1 MARTNARARVPT
13 CAKAPSPSADNDGM
27 LSMPAL
33 PQKVLALDTSTD
45 RMSVAV
51 GVAGQAPLAQH
62 DGPGGAQ
69 SSASL
74 IPMVQALVQQVG
86 WTLAE
91 LDAIAFGCGPGS
103 FTGLRTACAVVQG
116 LAVAAR
122 PSGVL
127 VLPISTLQAVA
138 LQGALQWQ
146 QAHGSLPAGPVMAV
160 LDARMDEVYAACYR
174 LEHSAAGFEAHAVDI
189 GTDQPA
195 LLNPEQLPMPVSAPA
210 LWAGNAQAVYA
221 ARWSAAWGA
230 VPSEAA
236 WPSASAVLQLAAAA
250 WLHGDAVPAAQA
262 QPVYVRNKVAQ
273 TTAEREA
280 LRAAAPAASAPP

>member
-1 MARTNARARVPT
+1 MTLFTATV
-13 CAKAPSPSADNDGM
+13 
-27 LSMPAL
+27 
-33 PQKVLALDTSTD
+33 PQKVLALDTSTE

-51 GVAGQAPLAQH
+51 GVAGQVPLAEH
-62 DGPGGAQ
+62 EGAGGAQ
-69 SSASL
+69 SSATL
-74 IPMVQALVQQVG
+74 IPTIQALVQQVG

-122 PSGVL
+122 PGGVP

-146 QAHGSLPAGPVMAV
+146 QAHGRLPAGPVMAV

-174 LEHSAAGFEAHAVDI
+174 LEHSAAGFEARTVDM
-189 GTDQPA
+189 GTDVPA
-195 LLNPEQLPMPVSAPA
+195 LVNPEQLRMPVSAPS
-210 LWAGNAQAVYA
+210 LWAGNAHAVYA
-221 ARWSAAWGA
+221 GRWPAAWEA
-230 VPSEAA
+230 VPREAA

-250 WLHGDAVPAAQA
+250 WLRGEAVPAAQA
-262 QPVYVRNKVAQ
+262 QPLYVRNKVAQ

-280 LRAAAPAASAPP
+280 LRAAQTPL

>member
-1 MARTNARARVPT
+1 MSLITETV
-13 CAKAPSPSADNDGM
+13 
-27 LSMPAL
+27 
-33 PQKVLALDTSTD
+33 PQKVLALETSTD

-51 GVAGQAPLAQH
+51 GVAGQAPLAEH
-62 DGPGGAQ
+62 EGPGGAQ

-74 IPMVQALVQQVG
+74 IPTIQIMVQQVG

-122 PSGVL
+122 PGGVP
-127 VLPISTLQAVA
+127 VVPISTLQAAA

-146 QAHGSLPAGPVMAV
+146 QAHGSLPKGGVMAV
-160 LDARMDEVYAACYR
+160 IDARMNEVYAACYQ
-174 LEHSAAGFEAHAVDI
+174 LHHGPAGFEAMPVDV
-189 GTDQPA
+189 GAQAP
-195 LLNPEQLPMPVSAPA
+195 LLLAPEQLPMPAVAPT

-221 ARWSAAWGA
+221 DRWSAAWA
-230 VPSEAA
+230 SVPSQAA
-236 WPSASAVLQLAAAA
+236 WPTASAVLQLVGTA
-250 WLHGDAVPAAQA
+250 WLRGEAVAAAQA

-280 LRAAAPAASAPP
+280 LRAAPTPAA

>member
-1 MARTNARARVPT
+1 MVKCSHAYPQALRL
-13 CAKAPSPSADNDGM
+13 PSPSADNVGM
-27 LSMPAL
+27 LLTSATL

-51 GVAGQAPLAQH
+51 GVAGQTPLAQH

-74 IPMVQALVQQVG
+74 IPTVQALVQQVG

-103 FTGLRTACAVVQG
+103 FSGLRTACAVVQG

-122 PSGVL
+122 PGGVP
-127 VLPISTLQAVA
+127 VLPISTLLAVA
-138 LQGALQWQ
+138 VQGALQWQ
-146 QAHGSLPAGPVMAV
+146 QAHGSWPAGPVMAV
-160 LDARMDEVYAACYR
+160 LDARMDEVYAACYQIQHGATG
-174 LEHSAAGFEAHAVDI
+174 LEAHAVEM
-189 GTDQPA
+189 GTGAPA
-195 LLNPEQLPMPVSAPA
+195 LLSPERLPMPLSTPA

-221 ARWSAAWGA
+221 GRWPAAWA
-230 VPSEAA
+230 TVPSEAA

-250 WLHGDAVPAAQA
+250 WLRGEAVPAAQA
-262 QPVYVRNKVAQ
+262 QPAYVRNKVAQ

-280 LRAAAPAASAPP
+280 LRAAAPTQA

>member
-1 MARTNARARVPT
+1 MHISTT
-13 CAKAPSPSADNDGM
+13 EEPSASADNGGM
-27 LSMPAL
+27 SAFTATV

-51 GVAGQAPLAQH
+51 GVAGQAPLAEYE
-62 DGPGGAQ
+62 GPGGAQ

-74 IPMVQALVQQVG
+74 IPTIQALVQQVG

-122 PSGVL
+122 PGGVP
-127 VLPISTLQAVA
+127 VLPIATLQAVA

-146 QAHGSLPAGPVMAV
+146 QTQGSLPTAGVMAV
-160 LDARMDEVYAACYR
+160 LDARMNEVYAQCYQ
-174 LEHSAAGFEAHAVDI
+174 LEQGPAGFTATPLDVGADAPVLV
-189 GTDQPA
+189 A
-195 LLNPEQLPMPVSAPA
+195 PEQLPMPAVVPA

-221 ARWSAAWGA
+221 DRWPAAWA
-230 VPSEAA
+230 RVPSQAA
-236 WPSASAVLQLAAAA
+236 SPSASAVLQLAATA
-250 WLHGDAVPAAQA
+250 WLRGEAVPAAHA
-262 QPVYVRNKVAQ
+262 QPLYVRNKVAQ

-280 LRAAAPAASAPP
+280 LRAAPTPAA

>member
-1 MARTNARARVPT
+1 
-13 CAKAPSPSADNDGM
+13 M
-27 LSMPAL
+27 LSTPASL

-45 RMSVAV
+45 RMTVAV
-51 GVAGQAPLAQH
+51 GVAGQLPLVQH
-62 DGPGGAQ
+62 EGPGGAQ

-74 IPMVQALVQQVG
+74 IPTVQALLRQVG
-86 WTLAE
+86 WSLAE

-122 PSGVL
+122 PGGVP
-127 VLPISTLQAVA
+127 VLPISTLQAMA

-160 LDARMDEVYAACYR
+160 LDARMDEVYAACYGF
-174 LEHSAAGFEAHAVDI
+174 EHSAAGVQAHAVDM
-189 GTDQPA
+189 GTDVPV
-195 LLNPEQLPMPVSAPA
+195 LVNPEQLPMPASAPA

-221 ARWSAAWGA
+221 GRWPAAWEA
-230 VPSEAA
+230 VPSVVA

-250 WLHGDAVPAAQA
+250 WLRGEAVPAAQA

-273 TTAEREA
+273 TTAERAA
-280 LRAAAPAASAPP
+280 LRAATVAVSTQP

>member
-1 MARTNARARVPT
+1 MLSGQV
-13 CAKAPSPSADNDGM
+13 CASADNGSM
-27 LSMPAL
+27 LSTPTL

-74 IPMVQALVQQVG
+74 IPTVQALVQQAG

-122 PSGVL
+122 PGGVP
-127 VLPISTLQAVA
+127 VLPMSTLQAVA
-138 LQGALQWQ
+138 LQGTLQWQ

-160 LDARMDEVYAACYR
+160 LDARMDEVYAACYT
-174 LEHSAAGFEAHAVDI
+174 LEHSVAGFEAHVVDM

-195 LLNPEQLPMPVSAPA
+195 LVNPEQLPMPISEPV

-221 ARWSAAWGA
+221 GRWPAAWEA
-230 VPSEAA
+230 VPSVVA

-250 WLHGDAVPAAQA
+250 WLRGEAVPAAQA

-280 LRAAAPAASAPP
+280 LRAATPAASAQR